1 MIMFEHN
8 RTKPFLIRYA
18 LYCIS
23 WKVLEI
29 LKIFI
34 IDETLVQIGDT
45 DDAWLWVAIIE
56 PIHHRIL
63 GVYISRHRGIC

>member
-1 MIMFEHN
+1 MPYIVF
-8 RTKPFLIRYA
+8 
-18 LYCIS
+18 S

-45 DDAWLWVAIIE
+45 DDAWLWVGIIE
-56 PIHHRIL
+56 TIHHRIL

>member
-1 MIMFEHN
+1 MPCICI
-8 RTKPFLIRYA
+8 FLESLR
-18 LYCIS
+18 
-23 WKVLEI
+23 I

-56 PIHHRIL
+56 SIHHRIL
-63 GVYISRHRGIC
+63 GVYISRYRGIC

>member
-1 MIMFEHN
+1 MPYIVF
-8 RTKPFLIRYA
+8 
-18 LYCIS
+18 S

-34 IDETLVQIGDT
+34 IDETLVQIGDA

-56 PIHHRIL
+56 AIHHRIL
-63 GVYISRHRGIC
+63 GVYISRHRGIY